1 MTEYSKQLRELWT
14 AIFKGLAVI
23 GRRDC
28 HILTDFYS
36 EFRRWLDAVKDFDT
50 ILRLAR
56 ALSDSATNHPVKNNS
71 LTFALLNKVSY
82 NTHTYTYH
90 ARVCIILTHNESNAL

>member
-1 MTEYSKQLRELWT
+1 MRFLPHLNVTEYSKQLRKLWT

-28 HILTDFYS
+28 HLLSDFYS
-36 EFRRWLDAVKDFDT
+36 EFRRWLNTVKDFDT

-56 ALSDSATNHPVKNNS
+56 ALTDCTIKNNS
-71 LTFALLNKVSY
+71 LTFALMNKVS
-82 NTHTYTYH
+82 
-90 ARVCIILTHNESNAL
+90 L